1 MHKRIKVS
9 VIIPFYNGAKW
20 LEEAIDSVLDQT
32 FKDYEV
38 IVINDGSKED
48 IEYIKIKY
56 KDLITIIDKENGGP
70 STARNEGIKLAN
82 GKYVAFLDSDD
93 MWHRDKL
100 EIQIK
105 CMEEQN
111 AIWSQTMLHYFGENI
126 EDKIIDTSIYNGYV
140 FPRCIS
146 SFKIQTSSIVVKKDV
161 MIENNIMFPIDKR
174 YGQDTYVWLELAKR
188 YPILAIKH
196 PYTKFRI
203 RKNNAGFRAHVQLIA
218 RADMWKDIKNNRTSV
233 CIKEIPLNMRINY
246 ELCIIAS
253 NILRLMKKIGIKNER
268 ILEVISKFIYL
279 PMWIT
284 FKII

>member
-82 GKYVAFLDSDD
+82 GKYIAFLDSDD